1 MANILVT
8 GANGQL
14 GSEFRKLSKKSGHEF
29 IFTDID
35 ELDLTD
41 RNAIERF
48 FENKDIS
55 FCINCAAYTAV
66 DKAESEIENAIAI
79 NVTAVRNLAEVCNIN
94 QTAFIHISTDF
105 VFDGSNC
112 QPYVESDKARPIN
125 VYGQTKYQGEH
136 QALKEN
142 ARTIIIRTS
151 WLYSSFGNNFVKT
164 MMKVGLK
171 NDTLNVIFDQAGTP
185 TYAFD
190 LAEAILTII
199 DKIKKKV
206 INKSEYFGIFHYSN
220 EGIASWY
227 DFAIEIFRLSGI
239 NCMVNPIL
247 TKDYPTPSK
256 RPHFSVLD
264 KSKIKTIYGL
274 TIPYWKDSLSKCIKE
289 IDNRRK
295 SESGEDS

>member
-8 GANGQL
+8 GSNGQL
-14 GSEFRKLSKKSGHEF
+14 GSEFQKLSEKSGHEF

-41 RNAIERF
+41 HHEIERF

-66 DKAESEIENAIAI
+66 DKAESEIENAIAV
-79 NVTAVRNLAEVCNIN
+79 NVSAVRNLAEVCNSN
-94 QTAFIHISTDF
+94 HTVFIHISTDF

-125 VYGQTKYQGEH
+125 VYGQSKYDGEQ

-142 ARTIIIRTS
+142 TKTIIIRTS

-164 MMKVGLK
+164 MMKVGKK

-185 TYAFD
+185 TYAVD
-190 LAEAILTII
+190 LVEAILIIIEEIQTKRI
-199 DKIKKKV
+199 DKE
-206 INKSEYFGIFHYSN
+206 EYFGIFHFSN

-227 DFAIEIFRLSGI
+227 DFAIEIFRISGI

-264 KSKIKTIYGL
+264 KSKIKTTYGL
-274 TIPYWKDSLSKCIKE
+274 AIPYWKDSLSRCIKE
-289 IDNRRK
+289 IKHQTKDQQ
-295 SESGEDS
+295 GEE

>member
-14 GSEFRKLSKKSGHEF
+14 GSEFRKLSEKSGHEF

-41 RNAIERF
+41 HHEIERF
-48 FENKDIS
+48 FESKDIS
-55 FCINCAAYTAV
+55 YCINCAAYTAV

-79 NVTAVRNLAEVCNIN
+79 NVTAVRNLAEVCSSN
-94 QTAFIHISTDF
+94 QTVFIHISTDF
-105 VFDGSNC
+105 VFDGTNC
-112 QPYVESDKARPIN
+112 QPYVESDKAKPIN
-125 VYGQTKYQGEH
+125 VYGQSKYEGEH

-164 MMKVGLK
+164 MMKVGVK
-171 NDTLNVIFDQAGTP
+171 NDTLNVIFDQTGTP
-185 TYAFD
+185 TYALD
-190 LAEAILTII
+190 LAEAILIIIEEIQNKII
-199 DKIKKKV
+199 D
-206 INKSEYFGIFHYSN
+206 KSEYFGIFHYSN

-227 DFAIEIFRLSGI
+227 DFAIEIFRISGI

-264 KSKIKTIYGL
+264 KSKIKSRYGL
-274 TIPYWKDSLSKCIKE
+274 TIPYWKDSLSGCIKE
-289 IDNRRK
+289 IEQDKKGRPGK
-295 SESGEDS
+295 E